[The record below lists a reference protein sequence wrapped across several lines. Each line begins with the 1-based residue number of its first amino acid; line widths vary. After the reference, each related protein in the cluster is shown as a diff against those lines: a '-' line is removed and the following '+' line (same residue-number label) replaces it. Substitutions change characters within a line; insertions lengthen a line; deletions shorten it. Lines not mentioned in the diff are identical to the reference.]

1 MAHLILDK
9 IHPVLANRRPFAVF
23 FSFAERSSRGGSVM
37 KILIAD
43 KFSEDHVDQLKKLG
57 CDVTYNPSVKAEELP
72 QLIAPYKV
80 LVVRS
85 KQVTADTIQAGDQL
99 AVILRAGAG
108 VNTIDVKTASARGV
122 YVTNCPGKNSI
133 AVAELAFALLL
144 SIDRRIPDNVAA
156 LRAHKWNKKEFS
168 KADGVFG
175 KTIGVIGIGQI
186 GREVIKRAQAFGL
199 HVIAWSRSFNLQKAR
214 ELDVEYS
221 HDLDSVFRRA
231 DIISLHVA
239 LKADTKKLVNADR
252 LAMMKP
258 NAILINTARG
268 EVVDQAAL
276 RAALEGK
283 KIRAG
288 VDVFD
293 PEPAEATADFAD
305 PILDLPNFYG
315 THHIGASTEQAQ
327 EAIAEEAIRII
338 KTFVK
343 TGVVLNCV
351 NLATRTPAKWQLI
364 VRHYDRVGVLAYV
377 MDQIRR
383 ANTNIEEVQNII
395 FDGAAAACCRIQ
407 LNTEPK
413 PELLAAIR
421 TGNPDIISVES
432 LKIGE

>member
-1 MAHLILDK
+1 M
-9 IHPVLANRRPFAVF
+9 
-23 FSFAERSSRGGSVM
+23 
-37 KILIAD
+37 
-43 KFSEDHVDQLKKLG
+43 
-57 CDVTYNPSVKAEELP
+57 
-72 QLIAPYKV
+72 
-80 LVVRS
+80 
-85 KQVTADTIQAGDQL
+85 
-99 AVILRAGAG
+99 
-108 VNTIDVKTASARGV
+108 
-122 YVTNCPGKNSI
+122 

-175 KTIGVIGIGQI
+175 KTLGVIGIGQI
-186 GREVIKRAQAFGL
+186 GREVIKRAHAFGL

-221 HDLDSVFRRA
+221 PDLDSVFRRA

-276 RAALEGK
+276 QAALKGK

-293 PEPAEATADFAD
+293 PEPAEGTGDFAD

-338 KTFVK
+338 QTFVK

-383 ANTNIEEVQNII
+383 ANTNIEEVENII

-407 LNTEPK
+407 LNAEPK
-413 PELLAAIR
+413 PELFAAIR
-421 TGNPDIISVES
+421 TGNPDIIGVES

>member
-1 MAHLILDK
+1 
-9 IHPVLANRRPFAVF
+9 
-23 FSFAERSSRGGSVM
+23 M

-43 KFSEDHVDQLKKLG
+43 KFSESHLDQLKKLG
-57 CDVTYNPSVKAEELP
+57 CDVTYNAAVKAEELP
-72 QLIAPYKV
+72 KLIAPYKV

-85 KQVTADTIQAGDQL
+85 KQVTADTIKAGDQL

-122 YVTNCPGKNSI
+122 YVTNCPGKNSV

-156 LRAHKWNKKEFS
+156 FRAHKWNKKEFS
-168 KADGVFG
+168 KADGVYG
-175 KTIGVIGIGQI
+175 KTLGVIGVGQI
-186 GREVIKRAQAFGL
+186 GREVIRRAHAFGL
-199 HVIAWSRSFNLQKAR
+199 RVIAWSRSLNLQKAR
-214 ELDVEYS
+214 DLDVEYCP
-221 HDLDSVFRRA
+221 DLDSVFRRA
-231 DIISLHVA
+231 DIISLHLA
-239 LKADTKKLVNADR
+239 LKPDTKKLVNADR

-288 VDVFD
+288 LDVFD
-293 PEPAEATADFAD
+293 PEPAEGTGEFAD

-338 KTFVK
+338 GTFVK

-351 NLATRTPAKWQLI
+351 NLASRTPAKWQLI

-407 LNTEPK
+407 LNTEPGEK
-413 PELLAAIR
+413 LLTAIK
-421 TGNPDIISVES
+421 TGNPDIIGVES

>member
-1 MAHLILDK
+1 
-9 IHPVLANRRPFAVF
+9 
-23 FSFAERSSRGGSVM
+23 M

-43 KFSEDHVDQLKKLG
+43 KFSENHLDRLKKLG
-57 CDVTYNPSVKAEELP
+57 CDVTYNASSKAEELP
-72 QLIAPYKV
+72 NLIGGCKV

-85 KQVTADTIQAGDQL
+85 KQVTADTIKAGDQL

-108 VNTIDVKTASARGV
+108 VNTIDVKAASARGV
-122 YVTNCPGKNSI
+122 YVTNCAGKNSI
-133 AVAELAFALLL
+133 AVAELVFALLL
-144 SIDRRIPDNVAA
+144 GLDRRIPDNVAA

-175 KTIGVIGIGQI
+175 KTLGVVGVGQI
-186 GREVIKRAQAFGL
+186 GREVIKRAHAFGL
-199 HVIAWSRSFNLQKAR
+199 NVIAWSRSLNLSRAR
-214 ELDVEYS
+214 ELGVEYCP
-221 HDLDSVFRRA
+221 DLDTLFRRA
-231 DIISLHVA
+231 DVISLHVA
-239 LKADTKKLVNADR
+239 LRPDTKKLVTADR

-276 RAALEGK
+276 RAALAGK

-288 VDVFD
+288 LDVFD
-293 PEPAEATADFAD
+293 PEPAEATAEFAD
-305 PILDLPNFYG
+305 PILDLPNLYG
-315 THHIGASTEQAQ
+315 THHVGASTEQAQ

-338 KTFVK
+338 ETYVK
-343 TGVVLNCV
+343 TGAVLNCV
-351 NLATRTPAKWQLI
+351 NLASRTPAKWQII

-407 LNTEPK
+407 LDTEPGDK
-413 PELLAAIR
+413 LVAAIKS
-421 TGNPDIISVES
+421 GNPDIISVES

>member
-1 MAHLILDK
+1 
-9 IHPVLANRRPFAVF
+9 
-23 FSFAERSSRGGSVM
+23 M

-43 KFSEDHVDQLKKLG
+43 KFSENHLDQLKKLG
-57 CDVTYNPSVKAEELP
+57 CEVTYNATVKAEELP
-72 QLIAPYKV
+72 KLIAPYKV
-80 LVVRS
+80 VVVRS
-85 KQVTADTIQAGDQL
+85 KQVTADTIKAGDQL

-122 YVTNCPGKNSI
+122 YVTNCPGKNSV

-144 SIDRRIPDNVAA
+144 SIDRRVPDNVAA

-175 KTIGVIGIGQI
+175 KTLGVIGVGQI
-186 GREVIKRAQAFGL
+186 GREVIKRAHAFGL
-199 HVIAWSRSFNLQKAR
+199 RVIAWSRSLNLQKAR
-214 ELDVEYS
+214 DLDVEYCP
-221 HDLDSVFRRA
+221 DLDNIFRRA
-231 DIISLHVA
+231 DLISLHLA
-239 LKADTKKLVNADR
+239 LKPDTKKLVNADR

-268 EVVDQAAL
+268 EVIDQAAL

-288 VDVFD
+288 LDVFD
-293 PEPAEATADFAD
+293 PEPAEGTGDFAD
-305 PILDLPNFYG
+305 PILDLPNLYG

-338 KTFVK
+338 GTFVK

-364 VRHYDRVGVLAYV
+364 VRHYDRVGVLAHV

-383 ANTNIEEVQNII
+383 ANTNIEEVENII

-407 LNTEPK
+407 LNTEPG
-413 PELLAAIR
+413 EQLLTAIK
-421 TGNPDIISVES
+421 TGNPDIIGVES
-432 LKIGE
+432 LKIGD